1 VDLVRFAVGDLSRLV
16 AETAVFVPERPI
28 LQEGSVTYGHGLGHA
43 NAPKGEVENEDYVIA
58 LGRTVDD
65 VLVTLECS
73 RVAVGE
79 QNNYAIEVHGDQGLV
94 AWDFRIPG
102 ELRLSTGDRYADQPT
117 SRLLVGP
124 GAGDHGRFQPGAAIA
139 TSYDDTKVIELAGF
153 VRSILTGRP
162 EGPQLADAVASAE
175 ALDAMVR
182 SASGEGWVE
191 LKRS

>member
-1 VDLVRFAVGDLSRLV
+1 
-16 AETAVFVPERPI
+16 
-28 LQEGSVTYGHGLGHA
+28 
-43 NAPKGEVENEDYVIA
+43 VIA